1 MTKFKD
7 TTSVWGHKFISFHKF
22 DEYVQ
27 NAFNPALGFVL
38 WNVYELTK
46 GHHIGL
52 LKDIVQGTLQ
62 HVRFFFFFCTDFST
76 QKWKQCVYL
85 FFPSIFKTFCF
96 LISEVGIN
104 YLKLAIPV
112 GSCLVLKDFTGC
124 YYLTSNTLL
133 ILFFPFWFLF
143 SFMFSLNL

>member
-62 HVRFFFFFCTDFST
+62 HVRFFFFSAQTSLRRNGNNVFTF
-76 QKWKQCVYL
+76 
-85 FFPSIFKTFCF
+85 FFPLS
-96 LISEVGIN
+96 
-104 YLKLAIPV
+104 LKLFA
-112 GSCLVLKDFTGC
+112 S
-124 YYLTSNTLL
+124 
-133 ILFFPFWFLF
+133 
-143 SFMFSLNL
+143 